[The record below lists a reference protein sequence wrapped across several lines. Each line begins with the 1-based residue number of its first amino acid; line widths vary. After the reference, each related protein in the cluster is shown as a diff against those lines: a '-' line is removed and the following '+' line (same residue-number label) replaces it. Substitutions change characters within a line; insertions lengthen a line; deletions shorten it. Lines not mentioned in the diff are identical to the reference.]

1 MLRKLLLIGML
12 LLVAVAAV
20 HGALDDDLYNRAAQ
34 KYITGDLEGAESD
47 LIRVLELN
55 PAHEKAKE
63 LLGEIRK
70 ELGKAVPVTPT
81 TVVVTTTIAA
91 PPPVPAPRPPMP
103 RPTVPDKFQKAREL
117 LSEGEKLFEQ
127 GEYAEAEKYFLQ
139 VLEILP
145 GHKTASDRLK
155 EIREKIKKEAAPPPP
170 VFVPQAPPPPTV
182 SFSKTIREL
191 LILGV
196 AFLLVVV
203 YILVRLGYSVY
214 KRTMAERRMQVC
226 PDCRVKNPE
235 QAEFCQQCGTRL
247 KAWSVISGT
256 KKKWFSKFGWKHNPF
271 TLDVIPSLFTGY
283 SAQVESILDKLS
295 TRSGHILVYGD
306 KGVGKTTLLRWLA
319 ENLKKDN
326 HAVYVAR
333 PPIKFEDLVNQVVVE
348 LKGRGQKGKYSLY
361 EVEELVKKAKKPVV
375 MLIDEAH
382 EITAEIE
389 QQMRSLGDIHG
400 VNLIL
405 AGLPETKEK
414 IKRDSPPLYDRMVL
428 ETYIEH
434 LSLEETRDMIR
445 KRIED
450 AGGQDV
456 KPFTNEAIENI
467 FKMSKGRP
475 RMILKVCDWVIAD
488 AIKNNLEVIGAEVG
502 KDFPKGEIEAPPA
515 EEKKT

>member
-1 MLRKLLLIGML
+1 MFKKLLLIGL
-12 LLVAVAAV
+12 LLLLAVTAAQA
-20 HGALDDDLYNRAAQ
+20 ALDDDLYNRAAQ
-34 KYITGDLEGAESD
+34 KYITGDLVGAESD
-47 LIRVLELN
+47 LVRVLELN

-70 ELGKAVPVTPT
+70 ELGRAPAPATTTTVRATTTTFLPRTTVTP
-81 TVVVTTTIAA
+81 
-91 PPPVPAPRPPMP
+91 PAP
-103 RPTVPDKFQKAREL
+103 RPTVPDKYQKAREL

-127 GEYAEAEKYFLQ
+127 EKYAEAEKYFLE

-155 EIREKIKKEAAPPPP
+155 EIRERKPAPPP
-170 VFVPQAPPPPTV
+170 VFLPQAPPAPV
-182 SFSKTIREL
+182 ADFGKTAREL
-191 LILGV
+191 LILGG
-196 AFLLVVV
+196 AFALVVV
-203 YILVRLGYSVY
+203 YVLIRLGYSVF
-214 KRTMAERRMQVC
+214 KRSMAERRMQVC
-226 PDCRVKNPE
+226 PDCRTKNPE
-235 QAEFCQQCGTRL
+235 EAEFCQRCGTRL
-247 KAWSVISGT
+247 KAWTVISGT

-271 TLDVIPSLFTGY
+271 TLDVIPTLFTGY

-306 KGVGKTTLLRWLA
+306 KGVGKTTLLRWLSD
-319 ENLKKDN
+319 NLKKDN
-326 HAVYVAR
+326 HAIYVAR
-333 PPIKFEDLVNQVVVE
+333 PPIKFEDLINQVVVE
-348 LKGRGQKGKYSLY
+348 LKGKGQKGKYSLY
-361 EVEELVKKAKKPVV
+361 EVEDLVKKAKKPVV
-375 MLIDEAH
+375 LLIDEAH
-382 EITAEIE
+382 EVSAEIE

-434 LSLEETRDMIR
+434 LSPEETRDMIK

-456 KPFTNEAIENI
+456 KPFTNDAIGNI

-488 AIKNNLEVIGAEVG
+488 AIKNNLETIGAEVG
-502 KDFPKGEIEAPPA
+502 KDFPKGETEAPPP